1 MLRIHSKT
9 DRNWQKLTVYCAC
22 FSTQTAHKLVY
33 CPNIYT
39 VLLGSSGV
47 QAVAALI
54 YKACQR
60 LNKMEANIQ
69 SFTQIAK
76 VCGELSYLDY
86 KNNFSYHILYVFG
99 FFNWMAKKEFV
110 KDWVM

>member
-1 MLRIHSKT
+1 M
-9 DRNWQKLTVYCAC
+9 
-22 FSTQTAHKLVY
+22 
-33 CPNIYT
+33 
-39 VLLGSSGV
+39 LLGSSGV

-60 LNKMEANIQ
+60 QNKMEANIQ

-76 VCGELSYLDY
+76 VCGELDY
-86 KNNFSYHILYVFG
+86 KNNFSYHIVFG